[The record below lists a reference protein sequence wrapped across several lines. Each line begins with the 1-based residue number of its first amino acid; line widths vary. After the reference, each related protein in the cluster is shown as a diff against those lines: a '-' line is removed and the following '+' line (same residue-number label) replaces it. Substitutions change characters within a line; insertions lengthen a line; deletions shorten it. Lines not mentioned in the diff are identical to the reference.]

1 MKKRWT
7 TLVVV
12 VLLITV
18 STISTAVI
26 LADDGNAKPGGV
38 GKLSTR
44 VAEILGLD
52 VHVVD
57 SAISQAGKELR
68 DKSIQNRMNAL
79 VGDGTFT
86 LEEVEKH
93 MREIH
98 SSPHGIGPMKNRHNM
113 TWKGHEKPSLEA
125 IQHKLDGEV
134 RDGKMTREE
143 ADETLKWYEDKKAIW
158 TRSPWKRYHK
168 PSLQT
173 IQKKLDGEVRDGEMT
188 REEAAEILKWYEE
201 KKAIGTRSP

>member
-1 MKKRWT
+1 MKKRWI
-7 TLVVV
+7 TLVVA
-12 VLLITV
+12 VLLITA

-26 LADDGNAKPGGV
+26 LADDGDTKRNGV

-52 VHVVD
+52 VPVVD
-57 SAISQAGKELR
+57 SAIRQAGKELR
-68 DKSIQNRMNAL
+68 DKAIQNRMNAL
-79 VGDGTFT
+79 VEDGTFT
-86 LEEVEKH
+86 LEEPEKH

-98 SSPHGIGPMKNRHNM
+98 SWSHGIGPMRKRHHM
-113 TWKGHEKPSLEA
+113 TWKGYEKPSLEA
-125 IQHKLDGEV
+125 IQQKLAGEV
-134 RDGKMTREE
+134 RDGAMTREE
-143 ADETLKWYEDKKAIW
+143 ADETLKWYEDKKAIG

-201 KKAIGTRSP
+201 QKVIGTRSP